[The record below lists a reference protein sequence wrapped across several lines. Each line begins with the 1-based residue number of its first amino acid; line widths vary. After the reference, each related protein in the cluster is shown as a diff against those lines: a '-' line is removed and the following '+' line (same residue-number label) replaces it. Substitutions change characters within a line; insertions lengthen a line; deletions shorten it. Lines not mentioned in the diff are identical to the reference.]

1 MPVDTS
7 AWSGD
12 GAFTQALIDAIDA
25 IGEVAFL
32 RVEDAPATRADV
44 GYQLISNEIYVA
56 FRTRSVRRRVRRFG
70 FWPASM
76 TVEEPCL
83 ALADLERTLSGV
95 EEVGVA
101 DYGDDG
107 MLQYLK
113 TERVVPPYQ
122 TRGYK
127 LVELVR
133 VYDVTSEA
141 PRTDQDRP

>member
-1 MPVDTS
+1 MAVDTS
-7 AWSGD
+7 EWSGD
-12 GAFTQALIDAIDA
+12 GAFTQVLIDAIDA

-32 RVEDAPATRADV
+32 RVEDALATRADV

-70 FWPASM
+70 FWPASI
-76 TVEEPCL
+76 TVEEPSL

-95 EEVGVA
+95 EEIGAA

-113 TERVVPPYQ
+113 TARVVPPYQ

-133 VYDVTSEA
+133 VYDVTSGA

>member
-1 MPVDTS
+1 MAVDTS
-7 AWSGD
+7 EWSGD
-12 GAFTQALIDAIDA
+12 GAFTRALIDAIEA

-56 FRTRSVRRRVRRFG
+56 FRTRPVTRRVRRFG

-133 VYDVTSEA
+133 VYDVTSGA

>member
-7 AWSGD
+7 EWSGD
-12 GAFTQALIDAIDA
+12 GAFTQALIDAIEA

-56 FRTRSVRRRVRRFG
+56 FRTHSVRRRVRRFG

-95 EEVGVA
+95 AEVGAA

-133 VYDVTSEA
+133 VYDVTSG
-141 PRTDQDRP
+141 PPHTDQDRP